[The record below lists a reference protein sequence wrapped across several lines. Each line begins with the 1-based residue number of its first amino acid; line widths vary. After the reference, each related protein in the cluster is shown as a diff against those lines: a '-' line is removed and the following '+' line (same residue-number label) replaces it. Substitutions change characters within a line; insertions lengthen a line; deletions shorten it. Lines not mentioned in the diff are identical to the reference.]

1 MMGKRLK
8 ELRNLNLNMGRA
20 SNNQDALGGGI
31 DDLVSGLGGQFT
43 EKSQVG

>member
-20 SNNQDALGGGI
+20 SNNQDAPGGGI
-31 DDLVSGLGGQFT
+31 EDLMSGFGGQYT